1 MEKNIIDENIA
12 IKVENVSVKFNL
24 AMAKYDG
31 LKEYII
37 SLFKGQ
43 VLYQEFQALK
53 DVSFTVKKGESLG
66 IVGFN
71 GSGKSTLLKVIA
83 GILRPDEGSAEVYG
97 TIAPLIELGAGFD
110 ANLTA
115 KENIFFNGA
124 LRAIKKEYIDEK
136 YEEIVDFAEIHDF
149 IDVPIKNFSSGM
161 RARLGFATAIMFDPD
176 ILIAD
181 EVLSTGDYRF
191 KAKCEAKI
199 EQMRKNG
206 ATILFVSHSAK
217 QVEQVCTD
225 AIWLDK
231 GKIIMQGKS
240 KEVCLAYEKHGK
252 K

>member
-1 MEKNIIDENIA
+1 MENSVINDIA
-12 IKVENVSVKFNL
+12 ISVENVSVKFNL

-31 LKEYII
+31 LKEYVI
-37 SLFKGQ
+37 SLLKGQ
-43 VLYQEFQALK
+43 VLYQEFKALK

-83 GILRPDEGSAEVYG
+83 GILRPDKGSAKVYG

-124 LRAIKKEYIDEK
+124 LRAIPKKKIQEK
-136 YEEIVDFAEIHDF
+136 YDEIVDFAELHDF

-176 ILIAD
+176 VLIAD
-181 EVLSTGDYRF
+181 EVLSTGDYKF

-199 EQMRKNG
+199 NQIRQNG
-206 ATILFVSHSAK
+206 ATILFVSHSAS
-217 QVEQVCTD
+217 QVQKVCTN

-231 GKIIMQGKS
+231 GKIIMEGSSSQ
-240 KEVCLAYEKHGK
+240 VCQAYENHGK

>member
-1 MEKNIIDENIA
+1 MDNIA
-12 IKVENVSVKFNL
+12 IKVQNISVKFNL

-31 LKEYII
+31 LKEYVI
-37 SLFKGQ
+37 SLLKGQ

-53 DVSFTVKKGESLG
+53 DISFIVEKGESLG
-66 IVGFN
+66 IVGLN

-83 GILRPDEGSAEVYG
+83 GILRADKGKVEIYG
-97 TIAPLIELGAGFD
+97 NIAPLIELGAGFD

-124 LRAIKKEYIDEK
+124 LRAIPKKRIQDK
-136 YEEIVDFAEIHDF
+136 YDEIVEFAELHDF

-199 EQMRKNG
+199 NQMRKNG
-206 ATILFVSHSAK
+206 VTILFVSHNA
-217 QVEQVCTD
+217 EQVKKVCSR
-225 AIWLDK
+225 AIWLEK
-231 GKIIMQGKS
+231 GVIKMQGKADDI
-240 KEVCLAYEKHGK
+240 CNAYEKNNIK
-252 K
+252 

>member
-1 MEKNIIDENIA
+1 MENSVINNDIA
-12 IKVENVSVKFNL
+12 ISVENVSVKFNL

-31 LKEYII
+31 LKEYVI
-37 SLFKGQ
+37 SLLKGQ

-83 GILRPDEGSAEVYG
+83 GILRPDKGSAKVNG

-124 LRAIKKEYIDEK
+124 LRAIEKKYIEEK
-136 YEEIVDFAEIHDF
+136 YDEIVDFAELHDF

-176 ILIAD
+176 VLIAD
-181 EVLSTGDYRF
+181 EVLSTGDYKF

-199 EQMRKNG
+199 NQIRKNG
-206 ATILFVSHSAK
+206 ATILFVSHHAS
-217 QVEQVCTD
+217 QVQKVCTN

-231 GKIIMQGKS
+231 GKIIMEGSSSQ
-240 KEVCLAYEKHGK
+240 VCQAYENHGK

>member
-1 MEKNIIDENIA
+1 MYDDNIIIDVKNVSLVFNLSA
-12 IKVENVSVKFNL
+12 IK
-24 AMAKYDG
+24 YDS

-37 SLFKGQ
+37 SLIKGQ

-83 GILRPDEGSAEVYG
+83 GILQPDKGSARVYG

-110 ANLTA
+110 GNLTA
-115 KENIFFNGA
+115 RENIYFNGA

-136 YEEIVDFAEIHDF
+136 YEEIVEFAEIHDF

-176 ILIAD
+176 VLIAD

-199 EQMRKNG
+199 NQMRENG
-206 ATILFVSHSAK
+206 ATILFVSHSAR
-217 QVEQVCTD
+217 QVEQVCTN

-231 GKIIMQGKS
+231 GKIIMQGTS
-240 KEVCLAYEKHGK
+240 KEVCLAYEQHGK

>member
-1 MEKNIIDENIA
+1 MKQLDDNIA

-31 LKEYII
+31 LKEYMI

-53 DVSFTVKKGESLG
+53 DVSFTVNKGDSLG

-83 GILRPDEGSAEVYG
+83 GILRPDEGKATVNGE
-97 TIAPLIELGAGFD
+97 IAPLIELGAGFD
-110 ANLTA
+110 HNLTA
-115 KENIFFNGA
+115 RENIYFNGA
-124 LRAIKKEYIDEK
+124 LRAINKKVIEEK
-136 YEEIVDFAEIHDF
+136 YDAIVDFAEIHDF

-176 ILIAD
+176 VLIAD
-181 EVLSTGDYRF
+181 EVLSTGDYKF

-199 EQMRKNG
+199 DEMRKNG
-206 ATILFVSHSAK
+206 VTILFVSHSAS
-217 QVEQVCTD
+217 QVEKVCSK

-231 GKIIMQGKS
+231 GKIIMQGTS
-240 KEVCLAYEKHGK
+240 KEVCQAYEKSK
-252 K
+252 

>member
-1 MEKNIIDENIA
+1 MEQLDDNIA

-31 LKEYII
+31 LKEYMI

-53 DVSFTVKKGESLG
+53 DVSFTVNKGDSLG

-83 GILRPDEGSAEVYG
+83 GILRPDEGKATVNGE
-97 TIAPLIELGAGFD
+97 IAPLIELGAGFD
-110 ANLTA
+110 HNLTA
-115 KENIFFNGA
+115 RENIYFNGA
-124 LRAIKKEYIDEK
+124 LRAINKKVIEEK
-136 YEEIVDFAEIHDF
+136 YDAIVDFAEIHDF

-176 ILIAD
+176 VLIAD
-181 EVLSTGDYRF
+181 EVLSTGDYKF

-199 EQMRKNG
+199 DEMRKNG
-206 ATILFVSHSAK
+206 VTILFVSHSAS
-217 QVEQVCTD
+217 QVEKVCSK

-231 GKIIMQGKS
+231 GKIIMQGTS
-240 KEVCLAYEKHGK
+240 KEVCSAYEKSK
-252 K
+252 

>member
-1 MEKNIIDENIA
+1 MKQLDDNIA

-31 LKEYII
+31 LKEYMI

-53 DVSFTVKKGESLG
+53 DVSFTVNKGDSLG

-83 GILRPDEGSAEVYG
+83 GILRPDEGKATVNGE
-97 TIAPLIELGAGFD
+97 IAPLIELGAGFD
-110 ANLTA
+110 HNLTA
-115 KENIFFNGA
+115 RENIYFNGA
-124 LRAIKKEYIDEK
+124 LRAINKKVIEEK
-136 YEEIVDFAEIHDF
+136 YDAIVDFAEIHDF

-176 ILIAD
+176 VLIAD
-181 EVLSTGDYRF
+181 EVLSTGDYKF

-199 EQMRKNG
+199 DEMRKNG
-206 ATILFVSHSAK
+206 VTILFVSHSAS
-217 QVEQVCTD
+217 QVEKVCSK

-231 GKIIMQGKS
+231 GKIIMQGTS
-240 KEVCLAYEKHGK
+240 KEVCSAYEKSK
-252 K
+252 

>member
-1 MEKNIIDENIA
+1 MKQLDDNIA

-31 LKEYII
+31 LKEYMI

-43 VLYQEFQALK
+43 ILYQEFQALK
-53 DVSFTVKKGESLG
+53 DVSFTVNKGDSLG

-83 GILRPDEGSAEVYG
+83 GILRPDEGKATVNGE
-97 TIAPLIELGAGFD
+97 IAPLIELGAGFD
-110 ANLTA
+110 HNLTA
-115 KENIFFNGA
+115 RENIYFNGA
-124 LRAIKKEYIDEK
+124 LRAINKKVIEEK
-136 YEEIVDFAEIHDF
+136 YDAIVDFAEIHDF

-176 ILIAD
+176 VLIAD
-181 EVLSTGDYRF
+181 EVLSTGDYKF

-199 EQMRKNG
+199 DEMRKNG
-206 ATILFVSHSAK
+206 VTILFVSHSAS
-217 QVEQVCTD
+217 QVEKVCSK

-231 GKIIMQGKS
+231 GKIIMQGTS
-240 KEVCLAYEKHGK
+240 KEVCQAYEKSK
-252 K
+252 

>member
-1 MEKNIIDENIA
+1 MKDNILDNDIA

-53 DVSFTVKKGESLG
+53 DISFTVKKGESLG

-83 GILRPDEGSAEVYG
+83 GILRPDEGKAKVYG
-97 TIAPLIELGAGFD
+97 TVAPLIELGAGFD

-115 KENIFFNGA
+115 KENIYFNGA
-124 LRAIKKEYIDEK
+124 LRAIPRKQIEEK
-136 YEEIVDFAEIHDF
+136 YDEIVDFAEIHDF

-176 ILIAD
+176 VLIAD
-181 EVLSTGDYRF
+181 EVLSTGDYKF
-191 KAKCEAKI
+191 KAKCEANIK
-199 EQMRKNG
+199 QMRENG
-206 ATILFVSHSAK
+206 ATILFVSHNAK
-217 QVEQVCTD
+217 QVQEVCTD

-240 KEVCLAYEKHGK
+240 SEVCKAYEEYGK

>member
-31 LKEYII
+31 LKEYVI
-37 SLFKGQ
+37 SLLKGQ

-83 GILRPDEGSAEVYG
+83 GILSPDKGSAEVNG

-124 LRAIKKEYIDEK
+124 LRAIPRDYIDEK
-136 YEEIVDFAEIHDF
+136 YDEIVDFAEIHDF

-176 ILIAD
+176 VLIAD

-199 EQMRKNG
+199 NQIRKNG
-206 ATILFVSHSAK
+206 ATILFVSHHAK

-240 KEVCLAYEKHGK
+240 KEVCQAYENRGK

>member
-1 MEKNIIDENIA
+1 MKDNILDNDIA

-31 LKEYII
+31 LKEYFI
-37 SLFKGQ
+37 SLIKGQ

-53 DVSFTVKKGESLG
+53 DVSFNVKKGESLG

-83 GILRPDEGSAEVYG
+83 GILRPDEGSAKVYG

-110 ANLTA
+110 NNLTA
-115 KENIFFNGA
+115 KENIYFNGA

-136 YEEIVDFAEIHDF
+136 YNEIVDFAEIHDF

-176 ILIAD
+176 VLIAD
-181 EVLSTGDYRF
+181 EVLSTGDYKFR
-191 KAKCEAKI
+191 AKCEDKI
-199 EQMRKNG
+199 DQIRKNG

-217 QVEQVCTD
+217 QVQQVCTN

-231 GKIIMQGKS
+231 GKIVMQGTS
-240 KEVCLAYEKHGK
+240 EEVCNAYEDQGK

>member
-1 MEKNIIDENIA
+1 MSENIV
-12 IKVENVSVKFNL
+12 IDVQNVSIKFNL

-31 LKEYII
+31 FKEYFINLI
-37 SLFKGQ
+37 KGK
-43 VLYQEFQALK
+43 VLYQEFQALSN
-53 DVSFTVKKGESLG
+53 VSFNVEKGEALG
-66 IVGFN
+66 IIGYN

-83 GILRPDEGSAEVYG
+83 GILKSDSGKIKINGV
-97 TIAPLIELGAGFD
+97 IAPLIELGAGFD
-110 ANLTA
+110 NNLTA

-124 LRAIKKEYIDEK
+124 LRAIPRKKIEER

-161 RARLGFATAIMFDPD
+161 RARLGFASAVMFEPD

-181 EVLSTGDYRF
+181 EVLSVGDYLF

-199 EQMRKNG
+199 NKMRENG
-206 ATILFVSHSAK
+206 VTIIFVSHSAS
-217 QVEQVCTD
+217 QIQNVCTR

-231 GKIIMQGKS
+231 GQIKMQGNV
-240 KEVCLAYEKHGK
+240 EEICNAYANDK

>member
-1 MEKNIIDENIA
+1 MEQLDDNIA

-31 LKEYII
+31 LKEYMI

-53 DVSFTVKKGESLG
+53 DVSFTVNKGDSLG

-83 GILRPDEGSAEVYG
+83 GILRPDEGKATVNGE
-97 TIAPLIELGAGFD
+97 IAPLIELGAGFD
-110 ANLTA
+110 HNLTA
-115 KENIFFNGA
+115 RENIYFNGA
-124 LRAIKKEYIDEK
+124 LRAINKKVIEEK
-136 YEEIVDFAEIHDF
+136 YDAIVDFAEIHDF

-176 ILIAD
+176 VLIAD
-181 EVLSTGDYRF
+181 EVLSTGDYKF

-199 EQMRKNG
+199 DEMRKNG
-206 ATILFVSHSAK
+206 VTILFVSHSAS
-217 QVEQVCTD
+217 QVEKVCSK

-231 GKIIMQGKS
+231 GKIIMQGTS
-240 KEVCLAYEKHGK
+240 KEVCQAYEKSK
-252 K
+252 

>member
-1 MEKNIIDENIA
+1 MKQLDDNIA

-31 LKEYII
+31 LKEYMI

-53 DVSFTVKKGESLG
+53 DVSFTVNKGDSLG

-83 GILRPDEGSAEVYG
+83 GILRPDEGKATVNGE
-97 TIAPLIELGAGFD
+97 IAPLIELGAGFD
-110 ANLTA
+110 HNLTA
-115 KENIFFNGA
+115 RENIYFNGA
-124 LRAIKKEYIDEK
+124 LRAINKKVIEEK
-136 YEEIVDFAEIHDF
+136 YDAIVDFAEIHDF

-176 ILIAD
+176 VLIAD
-181 EVLSTGDYRF
+181 EVLSTGDYKF

-199 EQMRKNG
+199 DEMRKNG
-206 ATILFVSHSAK
+206 VTILFVSHSAS
-217 QVEQVCTD
+217 QVEKVCSK
-225 AIWLDK
+225 AMWLDK
-231 GKIIMQGKS
+231 GKIIMQGTS
-240 KEVCLAYEKHGK
+240 KEVCQAYEKSK
-252 K
+252 